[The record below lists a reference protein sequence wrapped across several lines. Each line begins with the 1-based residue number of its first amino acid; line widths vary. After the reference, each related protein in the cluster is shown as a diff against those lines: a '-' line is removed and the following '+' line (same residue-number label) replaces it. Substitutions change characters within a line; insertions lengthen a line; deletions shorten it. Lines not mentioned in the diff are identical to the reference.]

1 MAAAFG
7 GPRPRDRK
15 SLSCSRRA
23 PVGVAATR
31 ARSDCHDGAESGERP
46 MRNKMGWT
54 SMDVLIFCVRW
65 LARRPSRRTD
75 GARVQARAASHRR
88 PIEHLRKKGRTAALI
103 NTILNSSP
111 PSACASAHTSRHG
124 RAVQRPTL
132 ITHHS
137 LVATPKRCVI
147 VQVTLSSHGMG
158 LSLHPLRISLSLI
171 ALVSLI
177 MWGRVIKPLSIIHT
191 SLSLSLSHGKPFT

>member
-46 MRNKMGWT
+46 MRNKMDWT
-54 SMDVLIFCVRW
+54 SMDVLIFRVRW

-75 GARVQARAASHRR
+75 G
-88 PIEHLRKKGRTAALI
+88 
-103 NTILNSSP
+103 
-111 PSACASAHTSRHG
+111 SACKLAPRRTGRRIEQGGRWKEGLIHSLLTLSAIGLR
-124 RAVQRPTL
+124 QRTHVAARPRCPPL

-137 LVATPKRCVI
+137 LVATPKVHDRSGHTRMVADSLSIRCAS
-147 VQVTLSSHGMG
+147 LSHC
-158 LSLHPLRISLSLI
+158 ISLSDNVGPRHK
-171 ALVSLI
+171 A
-177 MWGRVIKPLSIIHT
+177 PLHHPHF
-191 SLSLSLSHGKPFT
+191 SLSLSWEAIHLTP